1 MGKVKESLKRCE
13 NGYLFADIT
22 LLLIIPVFFWKKDPI
37 LILFLGIIALIF
49 LGMTMVHQG
58 TKVINKYDKDILA
71 KDDDSDVVHT
81 VKSGDYKGNVDG
93 IKVDG
98 KVYKLPDGVRATVTR
113 DGKIRVY
120 SLLGKLIY
128 LGAGGELSKAPDA
141 AWDNLFNA

>member
-1 MGKVKESLKRCE
+1 MEKLKHFLKRNE
-13 NGYLFADIT
+13 NGYLFTDIT
-22 LLLIIPVFFWKKDPI
+22 LLLIIPVFFWKKEPI

-81 VKSGDYKGNVDG
+81 VKSGDVDG

-98 KVYKLPDGVRATVTR
+98 KVYKLPDGVRATVTKS
-113 DGKIRVY
+113 GKIRIY
-120 SLLGKLIY
+120 SLVGYFIY
-128 LGAGGELSKAPDA
+128 LGAGGELSKAPDS
-141 AWDNLFNA
+141 AWNDLFNA